1 MDDFKVDNDVHRK
14 DRSTMLV
21 VEQNV
26 FEELTNRE
34 ENSCDDSEITNHS
47 LKSYTSL
54 NPGVD
59 KPESECNTISFH
71 DQFSAHLSLCI
82 PSDVDMNMQLVSSS
96 ADCVKE
102 VAPVVPLESAKEVSA
117 GEGVMQWKL
126 EMNDFISMFS
136 ECGDSSCDSSVSE
149 QSSVISSPCTPFTVH
164 SDKTQSE
171 DLDRADIWVPSLDLD
186 EEDSALIIENEQ
198 FLDIL
203 SSDFPSPSFSAVRSF
218 QFGHFFSSPATLHM
232 EEAND
237 ADEAIFWPFERTSYS
252 TPEFDKFMNIS
263 PRISTMHIGLS
274 EIQRK
279 ERFSSVL
286 ACWAP
291 PTKRLLLF
299 SPLLSPRRGNK
310 QGRALPSPPLLA
322 GLGQQ
327 LLTMAGTL
335 VLPVALG
342 TTFAGRTK
350 KSHGSRRPTSMLA
363 MLLNRPVR
371 MAAFTGLRSVHSF
384 TTTPSSSFRSTA
396 ASYRSSRRGRRSRF
410 VTRAMFE
417 RFTEKAIKVIM
428 LAQEEARRLGHNFV
442 GTEQVL
448 LGLVGEGT
456 GIAAK
461 VLKSMGINLKDARVE
476 VEKIIGRG
484 NGFVAVEIPFTPRA
498 KRVLELSLE
507 EARQLGHN
515 YIGSEHL
522 LLGLLREGEGV
533 AARVLESLGADPSN
547 IRTQVVRMIGETTE
561 AVGAGVGGGSSGNKM
576 PTLEEYGTNLTKLA
590 EEGKLDPV
598 VGREPQIE
606 RVIQI
611 LGRRT
616 KNNPCLIGEPGV
628 GKTAIAE
635 GLAQR
640 INSGDVPETIEGKK
654 VITLDMGLL
663 VAGTKYRGEFEERL
677 KKLMEE
683 IKQSD
688 EIILFI
694 DEVHTLI
701 GAGAAEGAIDAA
713 NILKPAL
720 ARGELQC
727 IGATTLDEYRKHVE
741 KDPALERR
749 FQPVKVPEPS
759 VDETIEIL
767 RGLRERYEIHHKLS
781 YTDDSL
787 IAAAKLSYQYI
798 SDRFL
803 PDKAIDLIDEAGSR
817 VRLRHAQVPEEA
829 RELDKELKQIT
840 KDKNEA
846 VRGQDFEKAGEL
858 RDREMELKAQIT
870 ALIDKSKEMIK
881 ADTASGETGPMVHE
895 SDIQHIVS
903 SWTGIPVEK
912 VSTDESDKLL
922 KMEETLHKRVIGQ
935 DEAVKAISRSVRRAR
950 VGLKNPNRPIASF
963 IFAGP
968 TGVGKSELAKT
979 LASYYFGSEEAMIR
993 LDMSEFMERHTVSKL
1008 IGSPPGYVGYTEGG
1022 QLTEAVRRRPYS
1034 VVLFDEIEKAH
1045 PDVFNMML
1053 QILEDGRLTDS
1064 KGRTVDFKNTLLIMT
1079 SNVGSSVIEKGGRK
1093 IGFDLESDEK
1103 DSSYGRIKSLVV
1115 EEMKQYFRPEFLNR
1129 LDEMIVFRQLTKLE
1143 VKEIADIMLQEVF
1156 TRLKLKEINLQV
1168 TEKFKERVVD
1178 EGYNPSYGAR
1188 PLRRAIM
1195 RLLEDSLAEKMLAG
1209 EVKEGDSAIVDVDSE
1224 GKVVVLNG
1232 QSGLPELQ
1240 TPAVTV

>member
-1 MDDFKVDNDVHRK
+1 MAGALVQTAVLPARVVSRNGVRQNHGSGKGKTGTRMMVPIQARPLSLGSYRGLRGSNAIDLVAI
-14 DRSTMLV
+14 RS
-21 VEQNV
+21 E
-26 FEELTNRE
+26 R
-34 ENSCDDSEITNHS
+34 
-47 LKSYTSL
+47 
-54 NPGVD
+54 
-59 KPESECNTISFH
+59 SFH
-71 DQFSAHLSLCI
+71 A
-82 PSDVDMNMQLVSSS
+82 
-96 ADCVKE
+96 A
-102 VAPVVPLESAKEVSA
+102 VSA
-117 GEGVMQWKL
+117 A
-126 EMNDFISMFS
+126 I
-136 ECGDSSCDSSVSE
+136 
-149 QSSVISSPCTPFTVH
+149 
-164 SDKTQSE
+164 
-171 DLDRADIWVPSLDLD
+171 
-186 EEDSALIIENEQ
+186 
-198 FLDIL
+198 
-203 SSDFPSPSFSAVRSF
+203 
-218 QFGHFFSSPATLHM
+218 TL
-232 EEAND
+232 
-237 ADEAIFWPFERTSYS
+237 P
-252 TPEFDKFMNIS
+252 K
-263 PRISTMHIGLS
+263 G
-274 EIQRK
+274 K
-279 ERFSSVL
+279 
-286 ACWAP
+286 
-291 PTKRLLLF
+291 
-299 SPLLSPRRGNK
+299 
-310 QGRALPSPPLLA
+310 
-322 GLGQQ
+322 
-327 LLTMAGTL
+327 
-335 VLPVALG
+335 
-342 TTFAGRTK
+342 
-350 KSHGSRRPTSMLA
+350 GSRG
-363 MLLNRPVR
+363 V
-371 MAAFTGLRSVHSF
+371 VK
-384 TTTPSSSFRSTA
+384 
-396 ASYRSSRRGRRSRF
+396 
-410 VTRAMFE
+410 AMFE

-442 GTEQVL
+442 GTEQIL
-448 LGLVGEGT
+448 LGLIGEGT

-484 NGFVAVEIPFTPRA
+484 SGFVAVEIPFTPRA

-533 AARVLESLGADPSN
+533 AARVLENLGADPSN
-547 IRTQVVRMIGETTE
+547 IRTQVIRMVGESTE

-598 VGREPQIE
+598 VGRQMQIE
-606 RVIQI
+606 RVTQI

-640 INSGDVPETIEGKK
+640 IANGDVPETIEGKK

-727 IGATTLDEYRKHVE
+727 IGATTLDEYRKHIE

-759 VDETIEIL
+759 VDETIQIL
-767 RGLRERYEIHHKLS
+767 KGLRERYELHHKLR
-781 YTDDSL
+781 YTDVAL
-787 IAAAKLSYQYI
+787 VAAAQLSYQYI

-803 PDKAIDLIDEAGSR
+803 PDKAIDLVDEAGSR
-817 VRLRHAQVPEEA
+817 VRLRHAQLPEEA
-829 RELDKELKQIT
+829 KELDKELRQIT
-840 KDKNEA
+840 KEKNEA
-846 VRGQDFEKAGEL
+846 VRSQDFEKAGEL

-870 ALIDKSKEMIK
+870 AITEKGKEQSKAE
-881 ADTASGETGPMVHE
+881 AESGSSLGPIVTE
-895 SDIQHIVS
+895 VDIQHIVS

-912 VSTDESDKLL
+912 VSSDESDRLL

-935 DEAVKAISRSVRRAR
+935 DEAVRAISRAIRRAR

-963 IFAGP
+963 IFSGP
-968 TGVGKSELAKT
+968 TGVGKSELAKA
-979 LASYYFGSEEAMIR
+979 LAAYYFGSEEAMIR

-1022 QLTEAVRRRPYS
+1022 QLTEAVRRRPYT

-1079 SNVGSSVIEKGGRK
+1079 SNVGSSVIEKGGRR
-1093 IGFDLESDEK
+1093 IGFDLDYDEK
-1103 DSSYGRIKSLVV
+1103 DSSYNRIKSLVT
-1115 EEMKQYFRPEFLNR
+1115 EELKQYFRPEFLNR

-1143 VKEIADIMLQEVF
+1143 VKEIADIMLREVF
-1156 TRLKLKEINLQV
+1156 ERLKAKEIELQV
-1168 TEKFKERVVD
+1168 TERFRDRVVD
-1178 EGYNPSYGAR
+1178 EGYSPSYGAR

-1209 EVKEGDSAIVDVDSE
+1209 EIKEGDSAIVDVDSE
-1224 GKVVVLNG
+1224 GNVTVLNG
-1232 QSGLPELQ
+1232 ASGTSDALSEPV
-1240 TPAVTV
+1240 PI